1 MKRETNKSWA
11 LKCRKEKEQTARK
24 EKGKKEKKNDRK
36 VKEIEVKDK
45 EKKQIS
51 RKYEVVVRMSM
62 RYGMTYFSEK
72 LNQIAS
78 NIIWNKSKKNI
89 KPKLHN

>member
-1 MKRETNKSWA
+1 MSIKMQKRKRTDSK
-11 LKCRKEKEQTARK
+11 KGKRKEK
-24 EKGKKEKKNDRK
+24 KKNDRK
-36 VKEIEVKDK
+36 VKEIELKDK

-62 RYGMTYFSEK
+62 RYGMTDFSEK

-78 NIIWNKSKKNI
+78 NII
-89 KPKLHN
+89 